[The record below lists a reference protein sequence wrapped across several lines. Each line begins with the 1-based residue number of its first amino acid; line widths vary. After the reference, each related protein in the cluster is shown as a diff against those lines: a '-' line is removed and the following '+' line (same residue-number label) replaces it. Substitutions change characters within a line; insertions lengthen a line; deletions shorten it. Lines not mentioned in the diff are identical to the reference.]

1 MVVIKDMRLVRQPTN
16 QSCDKCREAG
26 VVCFEGP
33 STVCQRCHAC
43 KVACSVAGGC
53 SGPRRK
59 GTVTAATAPPR
70 GKYFLS

>member
-1 MVVIKDMRLVRQPTN
+1 MVVIKDMRLVRRPAN
-16 QSCDKCREAG
+16 QSCDKCQKAG

-33 STVCQRCHAC
+33 STACQQCHAR
-43 KVACSVAGGC
+43 KVVCSVAGGH

-59 GTVTAATAPPR
+59 GTVMAAMAPPR